1 MSSSWGRQQS
11 TSSTMHSLSVFRVK
25 FVQPQQQ
32 FVWVGGVH
40 VVPRI
45 GEAYP
50 HAIHIFSAGQ
60 PDPDGIVPDR
70 RLKELRCFRHGDR
83 EGGFPY
89 IVTLAKDPFVPF
101 PVGRAY
107 LFRVEEGNSLR

>member
-1 MSSSWGRQQS
+1 ME
-11 TSSTMHSLSVFRVK
+11 

-32 FVWVGGVH
+32 FVRVGGVH

-50 HAIHIFSAGQ
+50 HALHIFSAGQ
-60 PDPDGIVPDR
+60 SDPDGIVPDR

-83 EGGFPY
+83 KRGLSY
-89 IVTLAKDPFVPF
+89 IVALAEDPLVPF

>member
-1 MSSSWGRQQS
+1 M
-11 TSSTMHSLSVFRVK
+11 K

-40 VVPRI
+40 VVPGI
-45 GEAYP
+45 GETHPYTLHVFP
-50 HAIHIFSAGQ
+50 TGQ

-83 EGGFPY
+83 EGRLPY
-89 IVTLAKDPFVPF
+89 IVTLAEDPFVLF